1 LQQFQFREPL
11 RHPSEKGKG
20 VAGTILI
27 HAAIIALLIFVSF
40 TVPPPPEQQEGIL
53 VNFGTDETGFG
64 DIEPSPPAGP
74 TNLTASQPV
83 HKETAP
89 PPSRP
94 KAAARQSG
102 EAPMISQDGEDAPEV
117 KKADPNAAKKK
128 LEKTEADKKKREEQ
142 IEADRIARQEKE
154 AQDLKDAQE
163 AAAEKE
169 RQRVE
174 AEKQAQQQRLADIQ
188 NKTKNALANSRNS
201 GTSSTSEGIAGG
213 TGNQGDPRG
222 SVDSKV
228 RGVGGGTGTSGTGTG
243 NQGISYSLTGRNF
256 QKLPNPVYDYQ
267 GEGKVAVEV
276 QVDRTGK
283 VTQATAGVKGST
295 TLDEPLLK
303 AAHDA
308 AMNARFDAKP
318 DAPVFQKGTIIY
330 TFILK

>member
-40 TVPPPPEQQEGIL
+40 SVPPPPEQQEGIL

-74 TNLTASQPV
+74 TNLAPSQPV

-94 KAAARQSG
+94 KAAAKQTG
-102 EAPMISQDGEDAPEV
+102 ETPLVSQNGEDAPEV
-117 KKADPNAAKKK
+117 KKADPDAAKKK
-128 LEKTEADKKKREEQ
+128 LEKIEADKKKKEQ

-154 AQDLKDAQE
+154 ERDAKEAQE

-174 AEKQAQQQRLADIQ
+174 AEKQQRLADIQ
-188 NKTKNALANSRNS
+188 NKTKNALANARNS

-228 RGVGGGTGTSGTGTG
+228 RGAGGGTGTSGTGTG

-308 AMNARFDAKP
+308 AMNAKFDAKP